1 MSSPDTTRMR
11 SFIRFIPRE
20 RARSRVWTPTPSP
33 RAAGGS
39 WRGTLR
45 DVTRSSLPVV
55 PLVAAWL
62 IAELFFTWASFS
74 ISALAFAFTWLVLDF
89 LWNRL
94 LRLLG
99 RSDH

>member
-1 MSSPDTTRMR
+1 
-11 SFIRFIPRE
+11 
-20 RARSRVWTPTPSP
+20 
-33 RAAGGS
+33 
-39 WRGTLR
+39 
-45 DVTRSSLPVV
+45 VTRFSLPVV

-74 ISALAFAFTWLVLDF
+74 IGVLAFAFTWLVLDF
-89 LWNRL
+89 LWIRL